1 MPIKKL
7 RLSRADEARHFTA
20 LRELQATGLALE
32 ISAELLEDSSAVD
45 IMVAGGPASSV
56 FVSSSGIFY
65 STLVRL
71 VATRPCTLLDC
82 RIGTDWDDHIV
93 LSSFDDERPYYK
105 LGPLRYSQGEVLNQR
120 IENGLRFHRRGD
132 MFEGMILANG
142 LRPIP
147 GEYFDRALVPFQ
159 ITFEDQFGEEST
171 AAARLSLARTA
182 KQRPA
187 IQRGTGLYGMSSASR
202 AKVSV
207 VSEDTRRHPR
217 PPVPSTHDD
226 AYSGEMLQPRA
237 HRPRTSLEI

>member
-7 RLSRADEARHFTA
+7 HLSRAEEARYLTA
-20 LRELQATGLALE
+20 LRKLRAAGLALE
-32 ISAELLEDSSAVD
+32 IPAELLEDSSAVE
-45 IMVAGGPASSV
+45 IIVAGGPASSV
-56 FVSSSGIFY
+56 FVSSNGIVY

-82 RIGTDWDDHIV
+82 RIGTDWDDDIV

-105 LGPLRYSQGEVLNQR
+105 LGPLHYSRGEVLNQR

-147 GEYFDRALVPFQ
+147 GKFLDGSLVPFQ
-159 ITFEDQFGEEST
+159 ITLEDQFGEEST
-171 AAARLSLARTA
+171 AAATLSLGRTA
-182 KQRPA
+182 KPRPA
-187 IQRGTGLYGMSSASR
+187 IQRGTGLYGMNSASR

-217 PPVPSTHDD
+217 PTVPSTHDD
-226 AYSGEMLQPRA
+226 AYSAEPLQPEA
-237 HRPRTSLEI
+237 HRARTSMEI

>member
-32 ISAELLEDSSAVD
+32 IPAELLEDSSAVD
-45 IMVAGGPASSV
+45 IG
-56 FVSSSGIFY
+56 SGIFY

-147 GEYFDRALVPFQ
+147 GEYLDRALVPFQ